1 MGWFSVRSVAI
12 WYRKPQIHSQCNH
25 IHSKTISQHFLIRYF
40 PNPILIQ
47 RIFQKFLTFEE
58 YNYYQFIA
66 NIWVISQLIDFVFP
80 IFCLQCSRRG
90 GWLCELCRKSLTPTL
105 PECYICR
112 RLSQSYLTHATCSPS
127 DSLRSMIPH
136 CIPLWRYNSLSRS
149 LMSNFKFKSYFDI
162 EKALELIISS
172 RLPQIHNIEKLLSGS
187 IIVPIPIHR
196 ARRQQRGFNQTE
208 IIAEIIS
215 KSASEL
221 YNLHLPVA
229 NLLTKSVNN
238 AHQTGADIAHRK
250 SNVIGA
256 YKINESYV
264 DFLADYNKLLIVD
277 DVITTG
283 ATLNEACKVIFERYR
298 KLNLNPPEIN
308 AMALFRGRARYG
320 EHKS

>member
-25 IHSKTISQHFLIRYF
+25 IHSKTISQHFLICYF
-40 PNPILIQ
+40 PNPLHIQ
-47 RIFQKFLTFEE
+47 RTFQKFLIFEE
-58 YNYYQFIA
+58 YNYYQFIDS
-66 NIWVISQLIDFVFP
+66 IWVISQLIDFIFP

-112 RLSQSYLTHATCSPS
+112 RISQSYLTHTTCSTS
-127 DSLRSMIPH
+127 DSLSSI
-136 CIPLWRYNSLSRS
+136 IPLWRYTSLSRS

-162 EKALELIISS
+162 EKAIDVIISS

-196 ARRQQRGFNQTE
+196 ARQQQRGFNQSE
-208 IIAEIIS
+208 VIAKIIS
-215 KSASEL
+215 KSSSEL
-221 YNLHLPVA
+221 YNLHIPVT

-238 AHQTGADIAHRK
+238 AHQTGADTAHRK

-256 YKINESYV
+256 YKINESYI
-264 DFLADYNKLLIVD
+264 DILADYNKLLIVD

-308 AMALFRGRARYG
+308 AVALFRGRARYRKQ
-320 EHKS
+320 KS